1 MLIDKIS
8 SRQNPLVRR
17 FREVRQGRERHLV
30 LLEGIRLVSE
40 AVQSQL
46 HFEAVVY
53 TTRLQSTPLGGQ
65 LYQKLATISCR
76 GAMVNDSI
84 MDAISDVENSQGIA
98 ALAHIPYT
106 SPEDLFRTSNPLIII
121 AHGLQDPGNLG
132 TLIRTAEASGVDT
145 LITTPGTVNPFSP
158 KALRA
163 AMGSSFRLP
172 LVLNLPWANAVSRC
186 HQANLTLVAADQTAR
201 ERYTDYNWNQP
212 TALIIGQEG
221 NGLDASAQK
230 VADRYLAIPM
240 RAPVESLNVATATAI
255 MLYEA
260 VRQRQ

>member
-17 FREVRQGRERHLV
+17 FREVRQGHERHLV
-30 LLEGIRLVSE
+30 LIEGVRLVME
-40 AVQSQL
+40 ALQSQL
-46 HFEAVVY
+46 HFEVVAY
-53 TTRLQSTPLGGQ
+53 TERLQSTPPGRA
-65 LYQKLATISCR
+65 LYQQLVTLSCR
-76 GAMVNDSI
+76 GAVVSDHVMA
-84 MDAISDVENSQGIA
+84 AISDVETSAGIA

-106 SPEDLFRTSNPLIII
+106 SADDLFRTTSPLIII

-132 TLIRTAEASGVDT
+132 NLIRTAEATGVDT
-145 LITTPGTVNPFSP
+145 LVTTPGTVNPFSP

-172 LVLNLPWANAVSRC
+172 LVLNLPLAKVITRC
-186 HQANLTLVAADQTAR
+186 RQAQVTLIAAEQTAQ
-201 ERYTDYNWNQP
+201 EYYTDYNWQQP

-221 NGLDASAQK
+221 NGLDDLAQGI
-230 VADRYLAIPM
+230 ADRQLAIPM

-260 VRQRQ
+260 VRQRK